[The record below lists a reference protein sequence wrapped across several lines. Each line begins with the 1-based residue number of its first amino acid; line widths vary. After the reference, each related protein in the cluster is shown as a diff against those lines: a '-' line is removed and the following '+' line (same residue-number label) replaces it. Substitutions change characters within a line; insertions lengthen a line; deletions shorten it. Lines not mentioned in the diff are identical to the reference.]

1 MFLQT
6 ETGYIYYEI
15 NGPDN
20 APAIAFT
27 HGGGLHSGMFAAQV
41 SHLKNRYRTIT
52 WDMQGHG
59 QSAALTG
66 NLDVP
71 LMAAVLL
78 RIMDEA
84 GVKEAV
90 LVGQSLGV
98 WVTQHVAARSPDRV
112 AALVSIGGLPLGQS
126 LSRREMAMLRV
137 AMPVSRLLPWTL
149 IYRRTA
155 KEKTTTPQAR
165 QFFEDSMARM
175 GKRQFFQMLAGQ
187 FDAIAMGVTYD
198 HSHPLLITHG
208 QHEMPKS
215 LIKANREWHAS
226 VPGSHYYEVPGAGH
240 NANQDRPEEF
250 NRALLDFLHAIDY
263 VPG

>member
-1 MFLQT
+1 MYLQT
-6 ETGYIYYEI
+6 EAGNIYYEV
-15 NGPDN
+15 NGPDG

-27 HGGGLHSGMFAAQV
+27 HGGGLHSGMFASQV
-41 SHLKNRYRTIT
+41 SHLKDRYRTIT

-59 QSAALTG
+59 QSTALTG

-71 LMAAVLL
+71 LMAGALL

-84 GVKEAV
+84 GAREAV

-98 WVTQHVAARSPDRV
+98 WVTQHVAVRSPERV

-126 LSRREMAMLRV
+126 LSRREMAMLRL
-137 AMPVSRLLPWTL
+137 AMPLSRLFPWTL
-149 IYRRTA
+149 TYRRTA
-155 KEKTTTPQAR
+155 KEKTTTPHAR
-165 QFFEDSMARM
+165 QFFEESMARM
-175 GKRQFFQMLAGQ
+175 GKQQFFWMLAGQ
-187 FDAIAMGVTYD
+187 FDACAMDVTYT

-215 LIKANREWHAS
+215 LLKANREWHAS

-250 NRALLDFLHAIDY
+250 NRALLDFLRAINHI
-263 VPG
+263 P